1 MRIYK
6 IFQYELRY
14 KMISI
19 GSNKIDLCELDVIEL
34 KELIQLMKDPNTV
47 DEIVFETEKEELL
60 LESVC
65 KVCPLIMSYVQS
77 VLVIRECV

>member
-1 MRIYK
+1 
-6 IFQYELRY
+6 
-14 KMISI
+14 MISI

-60 LESVC
+60 LECVC
-65 KVCPLIMSYVQS
+65 KVCPLIMSYEES
-77 VLVIRECV
+77 VLVIRECVV

>member
-1 MRIYK
+1 
-6 IFQYELRY
+6 
-14 KMISI
+14 MISI

-34 KELIQLMKDPNTV
+34 KELIQLMKDPNTG

-60 LESVC
+60 LECVC

-77 VLVIRECV
+77 VLVIRECVV